1 MFISCVRTR
10 NEPKKASG
18 GGVVRKV
25 FRYCGFN
32 HIDSPTLSHPPPDP
46 LPAGVG
52 SQVLVDFLVNP
63 IYLYSD
69 YRKSFDRGRER
80 YIGEGGS
87 KSG

>member
-1 MFISCVRTR
+1 LSAKSFAAADFDLI
-10 NEPKKASG
+10 A
-18 GGVVRKV
+18 
-25 FRYCGFN
+25 
-32 HIDSPTLSHPPPDP
+32 SPTLSHPPPDP